1 MNENTNTTMN
11 TTEPTT
17 PTPEATGGQG
27 ETLFTQEQVNA
38 IIRERLARERAK
50 GEPDE
55 REAAL
60 IEREK
65 AVKAQEAKYKCMDYL
80 RDINISE
87 KYRKDFLEVLDTS
100 DFDKF
105 KAAVDRLGEPYIVT
119 VTTVGAPIINPPTSY
134 YGASDAAIADAFK
147 PKKRF

>member
-1 MNENTNTTMN
+1 MSENTNTTMN
-11 TTEPTT
+11 TIEPTT
-17 PTPEATGGQG
+17 PTPEAVGGQG
-27 ETLFTQEQVNA
+27 AKLFTQDEVNR
-38 IIRERLARERAK
+38 IVSERLARERAK

-80 RDINISE
+80 REINISE

-105 KAAVDRLGEPYIVT
+105 KSAVDRLGVPYIVT
-119 VTTVGAPIINPPTSY
+119 VTTEGVPTPHPPTNYS
-134 YGASDAAIADAFK
+134 GADDTAIANAFK
-147 PKKRF
+147 PKKHF